1 VPFDKDEKNDTIRIL
16 LEYHVY
22 SKRFL
27 TLRQEK
33 PCNVDWVFISQF
45 MFPSKS
51 EAVKKVDPQLRMQ
64 AIYKEIRDRI
74 CLLKYPPGMALKEKE
89 LADEFGVSRTPIRG
103 ILQRLE
109 FEGLVSGEFGGNS
122 IVTFVDIRSLKQ
134 VYALRLRL
142 AEIVGELSSQR
153 VPADRITALASL
165 LEEFETMRDQFDPV
179 QLARLYN
186 RFHEEMLELIGN
198 QPLRQIS
205 DQLFHQTARVWLQ
218 ILPELDWKE
227 EVNYICEELKDVIDA
242 LQHNDMQRMALVRRD
257 HMSML
262 LHRINDYLGDADLQ

>member
-1 VPFDKDEKNDTIRIL
+1 
-16 LEYHVY
+16 
-22 SKRFL
+22 
-27 TLRQEK
+27 
-33 PCNVDWVFISQF
+33 
-45 MFPSKS
+45 MFPSKT
-51 EAVKKVDPQLRMQ
+51 EAVKKIGAQSRMQ
-64 AIYKEIRDRI
+64 AIYAEIRERI

-109 FEGLVSGEFGGNS
+109 FEGLVSGEFGSNS

-142 AEIVGELSSQR
+142 AEIVGELSSPR
-153 VPADRITALASL
+153 VPAEFITALENL
-165 LEEFETMRDQFDPV
+165 LQEFRTMHDRYDPV
-179 QLARLYN
+179 HLARLYN
-186 RFHEEMLELIGN
+186 AFHENMLGLIGN

-218 ILPELDWKE
+218 ILPELNWTE
-227 EVNYICEELKDVIDA
+227 EVNYICDELGDVIEA
-242 LQHNDMQRMALVRRD
+242 LRNEDMQRMAMVRRD

>member
-1 VPFDKDEKNDTIRIL
+1 
-16 LEYHVY
+16 
-22 SKRFL
+22 
-27 TLRQEK
+27 
-33 PCNVDWVFISQF
+33 
-45 MFPSKS
+45 MFPSQT
-51 EAVKKVDPQLRMQ
+51 EPVKKVDPQSRME
-64 AIYKEIRDRI
+64 AIYKEIRERI
-74 CLLKYPPGMALKEKE
+74 CLLQYPPGMALKEKD

-109 FEGLVSGEFGGNS
+109 FEGLVSGEFGSNS

-142 AEIVGELSSQR
+142 AEIIGELSSHR
-153 VPADRITALASL
+153 VQEEHIGALQSL
-165 LEEFETMRDQFDPV
+165 LEECEGMHGRYNPI

-186 RFHEEMLELIGN
+186 AFHDVMLGLIGN

-218 ILPELDWKE
+218 ILPELNWAE
-227 EVNYICEELKDVIDA
+227 EVNYICDEIRDVIDA
-242 LQHNDMQRMALVRRD
+242 LQAGDMPRMAMVRRD

-262 LHRINDYLGDADLQ
+262 LHRINDYLGGADVQ

>member
-1 VPFDKDEKNDTIRIL
+1 
-16 LEYHVY
+16 
-22 SKRFL
+22 
-27 TLRQEK
+27 
-33 PCNVDWVFISQF
+33 
-45 MFPSKS
+45 MFPSQT
-51 EAVKKVDPQLRMQ
+51 EPVKKIDPQTRME

-74 CLLKYPPGMALKEKE
+74 CMLQYPPGMALKEKD

-103 ILQRLE
+103 MLQRLE
-109 FEGLVSGEFGGNS
+109 FEGLVSGEFGSNS

-142 AEIVGELSSQR
+142 AEIVGELSSPR
-153 VPADRITALASL
+153 VQEEHLGALHSL
-165 LEEFETMRDQFDPV
+165 LEECETMHDRYDPV

-186 RFHEEMLELIGN
+186 AFHEVMLGLIGN

-218 ILPELDWKE
+218 ILPELNWAE
-227 EVNYICEELKDVIDA
+227 EVGNICDELRDVIDA
-242 LQHNDMQRMALVRRD
+242 LQNNDMSRMATVRRE